1 MTPTKAKQWNQQV
14 DRAISRLT
22 TTKSWLKQ
30 FSNDSGTD
38 WESQKS
44 AHQALKFLELAEYEM
59 LNMQYWWRAKEQSL
73 YLDAEKTVAR

>member
-1 MTPTKAKQWNQQV
+1 MTPKKAKQWNQQV

-22 TTKSWLKQ
+22 NTKSWLAR
-30 FSNDSGTD
+30 FSVDPDTD

-59 LNMQYWWRAKEQSL
+59 LNMQYWWRAKEQKL
-73 YLDAEKTVAR
+73 YHVAEETVAR